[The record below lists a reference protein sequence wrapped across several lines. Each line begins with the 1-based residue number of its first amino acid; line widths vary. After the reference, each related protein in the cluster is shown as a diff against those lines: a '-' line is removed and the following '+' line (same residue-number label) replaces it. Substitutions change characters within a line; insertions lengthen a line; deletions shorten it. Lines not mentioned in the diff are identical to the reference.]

1 MAKMFYTAEEAAE
14 KLGKSVE
21 EVMEMASSGEIQS
34 FKQDDQDMF
43 RVEQIDMLSE
53 DDDLGDIDIALD
65 DSAVGDP
72 LGLSGSAAAI
82 DFASDSSDQSA
93 NAGLDL
99 SGEIGLEDSA
109 APADSFLGGSALGG
123 SALGGSAL
131 GGSAL
136 GGSGI
141 SAFDSAAGAPGD
153 DLLDDDLSLETVG
166 SGSGLLDL
174 TRESDDT
181 SLGAE
186 LIEEVYSSDDSGAPA
201 SASGLFEAVGG
212 DGGSGLDD
220 IAAPVGGMAAV
231 PVVVEAYEGGWSGL
245 GVGMGIVAVA
255 ALSLVALMAF
265 VTGNGTL
272 PAIAEMMTSNLTVW
286 AGGLV
291 GGLLVFGL
299 LGFFIG
305 KASE

>member
-109 APADSFLGGSALGG
+109 APADSFLGGSGLGG
-123 SALGGSAL
+123 SS
-131 GGSAL
+131 
-136 GGSGI
+136 I
-141 SAFDSAAGAPGD
+141 SAFDSAAGAPGG

-291 GGLLVFGL
+291 GGLLIFGL

>member
-1 MAKMFYTAEEAAE
+1 MAKMFYTAAEAAA

-21 EVMEMASSGEIQS
+21 EVLEMASTGEIQS

-43 RVEQIDMLSE
+43 RVEQIDMLAE
-53 DDDLGDIDIALD
+53 EDDLGDIEIALE
-65 DSAVGDP
+65 DSGVSDP

-82 DFASDSSDQSA
+82 DLGADSGADLGNEFDGA
-93 NAGLDL
+93 LDL

-109 APADSFLGGSALGG
+109 AAAGDSFLGGSGM
-123 SALGGSAL
+123 
-131 GGSAL
+131 
-136 GGSGI
+136 GSGV
-141 SAFDSAAGAPGD
+141 SAFDSGSDASGG

-186 LIEEVYSSDDSGAPA
+186 LLEDVYSSDDSGAPA
-201 SASGLFEAVGG
+201 SASGLFDAVG

-220 IAAPVGGMAAV
+220 FAAPAAGMAGIPMV
-231 PVVVEAYEGGWSGL
+231 METYEGDWSGL
-245 GVGMGIVAVA
+245 GVGMGIVAA
-255 ALSLVALMAF
+255 VALCLVGLMA
-265 VTGNGTL
+265 VVSGNGSL
-272 PAIAEMMTSNLTVW
+272 PPIAEMMTSNMMVW
-286 AGGLV
+286 AGGLL
-291 GGLLVFGL
+291 GGLIIFGL

>member
-1 MAKMFYTAEEAAE
+1 MSKMFYSAEEAAE
-14 KLGKSVE
+14 KLGKTVE

-43 RVEQIDMLSE
+43 RVEQIDMLAE
-53 DDDLGDIDIALD
+53 DDDLGDIEIALE
-65 DSAVGDP
+65 DSGVSDP

-82 DFASDSSDQSA
+82 DLGGDASGDSA
-93 NAGLDL
+93 LGGLDL

-109 APADSFLGGSALGG
+109 AAGADDSFLAGSGMG
-123 SALGGSAL
+123 T
-131 GGSAL
+131 
-136 GGSGI
+136 GI
-141 SAFDSAAGAPGD
+141 SAFEAGSDASGG
-153 DLLDDDLSLETVG
+153 DLLDDDLSLETIG

-201 SASGLFEAVGG
+201 SASGLFEAVG

-220 IAAPVGGMAAV
+220 IAAPVGGMSAV
-231 PVVVEAYEGGWSGL
+231 PVMVEAYEGGWSGL

-255 ALSLVALMAF
+255 ALCLVALMAF

-291 GGLLVFGL
+291 GGLIIFGL

>member
-1 MAKMFYTAEEAAE
+1 MSKMFYSAEEAAE
-14 KLGKSVE
+14 KLGKTVE

-43 RVEQIDMLSE
+43 RVEQIDMLAE
-53 DDDLGDIDIALD
+53 DDDLGDIEIALE
-65 DSAVGDP
+65 DSGVSDP

-82 DFASDSSDQSA
+82 DLGGDASGDSA
-93 NAGLDL
+93 LGGLDL

-109 APADSFLGGSALGG
+109 AAGADDSFLAGSGMG
-123 SALGGSAL
+123 T
-131 GGSAL
+131 
-136 GGSGI
+136 GI
-141 SAFDSAAGAPGD
+141 SAFEAGSDASGG
-153 DLLDDDLSLETVG
+153 DLLDDDLSLETIG

-201 SASGLFEAVGG
+201 SASGLFEAVG

-220 IAAPVGGMAAV
+220 IAAPVGGMSAV
-231 PVVVEAYEGGWSGL
+231 PVMVEAYEGDWSGL

-255 ALSLVALMAF
+255 ALCLVALMAF

-291 GGLLVFGL
+291 GGLIIFGL

>member
-1 MAKMFYTAEEAAE
+1 MSKMFYSAEEAAE
-14 KLGKSVE
+14 KLGKTVE

-34 FKQDDQDMF
+34 FKQDDEDMF
-43 RVEQIDMLSE
+43 RVEQIDMLAE
-53 DDDLGDIDIALD
+53 DDDLGDIEIALE
-65 DSAVGDP
+65 DSGVSDP

-82 DFASDSSDQSA
+82 DLGGDASGDSGMG
-93 NAGLDL
+93 GLDL
-99 SGEIGLEDSA
+99 SGEIGLEDSQA
-109 APADSFLGGSALGG
+109 ASADDSFLA
-123 SALGGSAL
+123 
-131 GGSAL
+131 
-136 GGSGI
+136 GSGMGTGI
-141 SAFDSAAGAPGD
+141 TAFDAGSDASGG
-153 DLLDDDLSLETVG
+153 DLLDDDLSLDTIG

-201 SASGLFEAVGG
+201 SASGLFDAVG

-220 IAAPVGGMAAV
+220 IAAPVGGMAAM
-231 PVVVEAYEGGWSGL
+231 PVLVESYEGGWSGL

-272 PAIAEMMTSNLTVW
+272 PAIAEMMTSNLMVW
-286 AGGLV
+286 G
-291 GGLLVFGL
+291 GGLLGGLIVFGL

>member
-1 MAKMFYTAEEAAE
+1 MAKMFYTAEEAAD

-21 EVMEMASSGEIQS
+21 DIMEMASSGEIQS
-34 FKQDDQDMF
+34 FKQDDQEMF
-43 RVEQIDMLSE
+43 RVEQIDMLAE
-53 DDDLGDIDIALD
+53 DDDLGDIEIGLE
-65 DSAVGDP
+65 DSGVSDP
-72 LGLSGSAAAI
+72 LSLSGSAPALDLGGDSAGDSAAG
-82 DFASDSSDQSA
+82 
-93 NAGLDL
+93 GLDL

-109 APADSFLGGSALGG
+109 AGSPEDSFLA
-123 SALGGSAL
+123 
-131 GGSAL
+131 
-136 GGSGI
+136 GSGMGTGV
-141 SAFDSAAGAPGD
+141 SAFESGADASGA

-201 SASGLFEAVGG
+201 SASGLFEAVG
-212 DGGSGLDD
+212 DGSSGLDD
-220 IAAPVGGMAAV
+220 IAAPSGGMAGV
-231 PVVVEAYEGGWSGL
+231 PVVVETYEGGWSGL

-255 ALSLVALMAF
+255 ALCLVALMAF
-265 VTGNGTL
+265 VTGTGTM
-272 PAIAEMMTSNLTVW
+272 PAIAEMMTSNLMVW

-291 GGLLVFGL
+291 GGLIVFGL